1 MVQGVTNVATLDLER
16 EFGSMLKENETLT
29 DDFKK
34 VGVKEIIIKVCGS

>member
-16 EFGSMLKENETLT
+16 EFGSMLKENETFT

-34 VGVKEIIIKVCGS
+34 VKLSKKSS